1 MKISTPAF
9 KGGAAIPKRH
19 TGDGED
25 SSPALAWS
33 EVPAGTKSL
42 ALVMDDPD
50 APPGT
55 WIHWLVYDLPPGA
68 AGLPEGVAKTQVI
81 AGGARQGL
89 VWGVDR
95 FERIGYF
102 GPLPPPGKP
111 HRYFF
116 KLYALDRMLGLP
128 PGATKP
134 ELEKAMAGRVLA
146 QAEVFG
152 TYQR

>member
-1 MKISTPAF
+1 MKITTPAF
-9 KGGAAIPKRH
+9 KSGAAIPKRH

-25 SSPALAWS
+25 ASPALAWS
-33 EVPAGTKSL
+33 EVPAETRSL

-55 WIHWLVYDLPPGA
+55 WVHWLIYDIPPGT
-68 AGLPEGVAKTQVI
+68 AGLPEGVAKTQVV

-89 VWGVDR
+89 AWGVDR

-116 KLYALDRMLGLP
+116 KLYALDRKLELA